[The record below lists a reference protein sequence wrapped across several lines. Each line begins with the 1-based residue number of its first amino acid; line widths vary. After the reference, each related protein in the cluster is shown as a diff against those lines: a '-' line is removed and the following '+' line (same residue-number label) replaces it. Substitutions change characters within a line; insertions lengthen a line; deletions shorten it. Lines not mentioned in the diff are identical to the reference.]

1 MKMKTRRF
9 FFYFILPPFAFI
21 LALLSGCGHSST
33 ESRSH
38 AQLPSQ
44 PPPAALLPSDDEGT
58 MTAIRF
64 LEDRVKRDPDDLIA
78 YNKLAVYYL
87 QLLRE
92 TGDVKYV
99 ELASRAAQASLKAV
113 PEEQNLGGLLM
124 LAQSEYAAH
133 DFAAARD
140 HAKEL
145 TAYEPRKGY
154 GFQLL
159 GDALVEL
166 GDYDGANS
174 AYARMKQFDGSTTTT
189 EARFARL
196 AMLRGETSEAARH
209 YTIALNL
216 ALEETP
222 VSRETVAWC
231 RWQLGE
237 TAFAV
242 GDYKTAEQHYRDAL
256 VTFPDYYRALFGLG
270 RALAAQNDLAGAIE
284 QVERAVR
291 RLPDPVFVAAL
302 GDLYK
307 LTGRD
312 KDAQTQYEL
321 VEHIAHLSQFNGTL
335 YNRLYALFL
344 ADHDLKAEEAYTN
357 TKKEYEVRQ
366 DIYGADA
373 LAWAALKAGKL
384 DEAREAIKQA
394 LRLGTRDARLFYHA
408 GMIARVAGDRASAR
422 DYLQRTL
429 SLSPQFDPLQAEIA
443 RKALEE

>member
-1 MKMKTRRF
+1 MKTRRF
-9 FFYFILPPFAFI
+9 YFYFILPPFAFI
-21 LALLSGCGHSST
+21 LAFLSGCGHSAT

-38 AQLPSQ
+38 AALPSEL
-44 PPPAALLPSDDEGT
+44 PPAALLPSDDEGT

-64 LEDRVKRDPDDLIA
+64 LEDRVKSDPDDLIA

-87 QLLRE
+87 QLVRE
-92 TGDVKYV
+92 TGDIKYL

-124 LAQSEYAAH
+124 LAESEYAAH
-133 DFAAARD
+133 DFTAARD
-140 HAKEL
+140 HAKAL
-145 TAYEPRKGY
+145 TAYDPRKGY

-159 GDALVEL
+159 GDALLEL
-166 GDYDGANS
+166 GDYDGANA
-174 AYARMKQFDGSTTTT
+174 AYARMKQFDGSTSTT
-189 EARFARL
+189 EARFARV
-196 AMLRGETSEAARH
+196 AMLRGSSDEATRH

-222 VSRETVAWC
+222 VSREEVAWC

-237 TAFAV
+237 TAFAS

-270 RALAAQNDLAGAIE
+270 RALAAQNDLAGAIL
-284 QVERAVR
+284 QMERAVR
-291 RLPDPVFVAAL
+291 RLPDPIFVAAL

-312 KDAQTQYEL
+312 KEAQTQYEL
-321 VEHIAHLSQFNGTL
+321 VEHIAHLSQLNGTL

-344 ADHDLKAEEAYTN
+344 ADHDLKAEEAYADA
-357 TKKEYEVRQ
+357 KREYEARQ

-373 LAWAALKAGKL
+373 VAWTALKAGRI
-384 DEAREAIKQA
+384 DEAQPAIKQA
-394 LRLGTRDARLFYHA
+394 LRLGTRDARLLYHA
-408 GMIARVAGDRASAR
+408 GMIARAAGDRAAAR
-422 DYLQRTL
+422 DYLQRAL
-429 SLSPQFDPLQAEIA
+429 ALNPQFDPLQTPIA